1 MEYNLSGYKDEAWA
15 KFFEQLTVEDLISS
29 TIELFPDLFE
39 GVFDE
44 PQAKKT
50 RVKTVDK
57 R

>member
-15 KFFEQLTVEDLISS
+15 TFLENLTEVDLMSS